1 MGIPHLFKWF
11 KNKDYK
17 GVLRKSVPSY
27 VSSFS
32 FDFNSILHD
41 VAQTVY
47 AYGKGENP
55 KRRRLVEKA
64 DPKILEAEYY
74 QALATKLSEV
84 ISQVAPQ
91 EILVLAIDG
100 VAPQAKIAQQRQRRF
115 RSAMESSGNSV
126 FNSSAIT
133 PGTEFMKRVDNFLQ
147 RWLVSSARSLPP
159 KVIYSSHMVPGEG
172 EHKLVSLIRSGA
184 ISGDGAHVIYGMD
197 ADLIMLSLLAP
208 IDNISLMREDINSI
222 IDINSLRLAL
232 KEELATPTSIQDF
245 VVMIFL
251 LGNDFLPHLVAMGDL
266 DEGIETMINTYK
278 KNNRNLTNEND
289 LDWEGLSSYLKA
301 LAKEEPRLLEL
312 ESKRDVKYPS
322 RMMALATTR
331 TEEKTADKITV
342 ETKFS
347 YDIFRGAWYKNAF
360 DLKAKKSVFEKLL
373 PDHKFGSTNNKMVDM
388 TKSYLLGMAWVY
400 RYYSKGKE
408 AVNTDYVYRYH
419 YAPLISDISF
429 VANSIK
435 GVTGYHFN
443 PNTLEINPVHQLLAV
458 LPLKSRNLLPYEVIH
473 LTEKDSPI
481 ADYYPESE
489 VIERDG
495 MNTDWQ
501 GVILINFVDMKRIMH
516 AVETTSLFTEERV
529 NEFSPT
535 YNIVLKRDPDISKLD
550 EKTRK
555 FREYLSKE
563 TGRGRG
569 SYNNRGGYNRGRGY
583 DNRGRGRGSYN
594 NRGGYENKGRGRG
607 QYQDKRQKV
616 VSKQKGSRTELPPLP
631 TVSIPVHKPKEVQK
645 FEL

>member
-1 MGIPHLFKWF
+1 MGIPHLFRWL
-11 KNKDYK
+11 KNQDYK
-17 GVLRKSVPSY
+17 GVLRRSVPSY

-32 FDFNSILHD
+32 FDFNGILHE

-55 KRRRLVEKA
+55 KRKKLVEKA

-91 EILVLAIDG
+91 EILVLAVDG

-126 FNSSAIT
+126 FDSSAIT

-172 EHKLVSLIRSGA
+172 EHKIISLIRTGA

-208 IDNISLMREDINSI
+208 IENISLMREDISSI

-232 KEELATPTSIQDF
+232 KQELSTPTSIQDF

-251 LGNDFLPHLVAMGDL
+251 LGNDFLPHLVSMGDL
-266 DEGIETMINTYK
+266 DEAIETMIRTYK
-278 KNNRNLTNEND
+278 MNNKSLTNSED
-289 LDWEGLSSYLKA
+289 LDWQGLTSYLKS

-312 ESKRDVKYPS
+312 ESMRDVKHPS
-322 RMMALATTR
+322 RMMAMATER
-331 TEEKTADKITV
+331 VEEKKADKIEIT
-342 ETKFS
+342 TKFKP
-347 YDIFRGAWYKNAF
+347 DIFRAAWYKNAF
-360 DLKAKKSVFEKLL
+360 ELKGNKAVFEKLL
-373 PDHKFGSTNNKMVDM
+373 PDHKFGSSNNKIVEMV
-388 TKSYLLGMAWVY
+388 KSYLVGMAWVY
-400 RYYSKGKE
+400 RYYSKGTE
-408 AVNTDYVYRYH
+408 AINTDYVYRYH

-435 GVTGYHFN
+435 GVTGYHYD
-443 PNTLEINPVHQLLAV
+443 PNSLEINPVHQLLSV
-458 LPLKSRNLLPYEVIH
+458 LPLKSRKLLPYEVMH

-481 ADYYPESE
+481 ADYFPESE

-501 GVILINFVDMKRIMH
+501 GVILINFVDMNRIMH

-563 TGRGRG
+563 TGKGRG
-569 SYNNRGGYNRGRGY
+569 SGQR
-583 DNRGRGRGSYN
+583 S
-594 NRGGYENKGRGRG
+594 GYENKGRGRG
-607 QYQDKRQKV
+607 RGGNTGRGRGGQYKDKRQKIYPKSKPREQGK
-616 VSKQKGSRTELPPLP
+616 VSDLPPLP
-631 TVSIPVHKPKEVQK
+631 AVSVPLHKPKEVQK